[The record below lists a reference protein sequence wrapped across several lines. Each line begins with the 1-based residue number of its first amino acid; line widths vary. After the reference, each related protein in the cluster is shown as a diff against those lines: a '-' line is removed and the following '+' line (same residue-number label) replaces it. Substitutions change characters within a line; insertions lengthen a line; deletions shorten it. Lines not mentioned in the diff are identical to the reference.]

1 MSDFN
6 RGFSSIPAGRA
17 DMAVDAG
24 LRSFML
30 GVYNKVALGLV
41 VSAILAYVTG
51 TVPAVRDQMF
61 VVTPDG
67 RFGGY
72 TLLGNIVTWA
82 PIVMLLGSMFV
93 MRSQTAK
100 GTGILYWLVVATIG
114 ASLGVNVLLFTGA
127 SIATTFLITA
137 AAFGALSLAGYVTKK
152 DLTGFGSFLIVGVFG
167 LLIASVVNIFLH
179 SAAIS
184 FMVNVLGVFIFAGL
198 IAYNTQRLKMTY
210 YALGGNRESLAVA
223 TNYGALNLYIDFINL
238 FQFLLSIFGSRR

>member
-6 RGFSSIPAGRA
+6 RGFTSIPAGRA

-24 LRSFML
+24 LRAFML

-41 VSAILAYVTG
+41 VSAALAYVTG
-51 TVPAVRDQMF
+51 TVPAVRDLLF
-61 VVTPDG
+61 YVAGNRV
-67 RFGGY
+67 GY
-72 TLLGNIVTWA
+72 TLLGTIVSWS
-82 PIVMLLGSMFV
+82 PVVMLLGSMFV

-114 ASLGVNVLLFTGA
+114 ASLGINVLIFTGA

-137 AAFGALSLAGYVTKK
+137 ASFGALSLAGYTTKK
-152 DLTGFGSFLIVGVFG
+152 NLTGFGSFLIIGVFG
-167 LLIASVVNIFLH
+167 LMAALVVNLFLH
-179 SAAIS
+179 SAAIA

-210 YALGGNRESLAVA
+210 YAIGGNREAMGVA
-223 TNYGALNLYIDFINL
+223 TNIGALQLYIDFINL
-238 FQFLLSIFGSRR
+238 FQFLLAIFGSRR